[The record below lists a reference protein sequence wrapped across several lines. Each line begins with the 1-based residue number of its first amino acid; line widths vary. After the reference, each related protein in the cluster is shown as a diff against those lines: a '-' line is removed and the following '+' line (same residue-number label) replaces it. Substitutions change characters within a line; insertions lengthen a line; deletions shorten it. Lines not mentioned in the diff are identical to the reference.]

1 MLEKFKEIKNWIK
14 VERLKKDEGK
24 SGWRGKHTYRSMIHL
39 ELLDNFSKIGS
50 EFFDPSF
57 AFILLQK
64 FKEIP
69 EAEEDIYSRNARG
82 YIWSLLIV
90 I

>member
-1 MLEKFKEIKNWIK
+1 
-14 VERLKKDEGK
+14 
-24 SGWRGKHTYRSMIHL
+24 MIHL

-50 EFFDPSF
+50 EFFATLDF

-82 YIWSLLIV
+82 IHLIV
-90 I
+90 VNSDLI